1 MKQFLFIFTLPKKK
15 KILEIREP
23 KKKKKKSYSSAFPND
38 QTDKYLILLLSLSLI

>member
-23 KKKKKKSYSSAFPND
+23 KKKKKKNP
-38 QTDKYLILLLSLSLI
+38 ILQPFQMTKLTNL